1 MNENINLYEILKD
14 CPKNTKLWSPVYGYV
29 WLKEII
35 DRKLTNT
42 PIILTSPGFDEIRLY
57 NNGKYYDIQE
67 SECILFPS
75 ETQRDW
81 SKFKI
86 PVKRFD
92 PKTFQPFDKVLTKGD
107 TVWVANLFGGL
118 VVRHKGERE
127 IMMATGAGSVY
138 PWKCC
143 IPYNDETKHLLGTT
157 EDCPEYY
164 KWWED

>member
-42 PIILTSPGFDEIRLY
+42 PIILTSPGFNEIRLY

-67 SECILFPS
+67 SECIVFPS

-92 PKTFQPFDKVLTKGD
+92 PKTFQPFDKILALNENFGRWRAD
-107 TVWVANLFGGL
+107 LFAYF
-118 VVRHKGERE
+118 HKPDEDDE
-127 IMMATGAGSVY
+127 EEYIDLIGSACN
-138 PWKCC
+138 KC